1 MLQTGWS
8 DASEAAHKAEE
19 SRCVSVW
26 EKVSDIVK
34 RVDRIEGSGE
44 RKEDDV
50 SQVSVMQ
57 EKQDHVYRDSW
68 RAAAADFLAGK
79 NDDGGVGG
87 GRRLAEAGRRPASNP
102 LPNSENPHY
111 HRLRPAKHSP
121 LLLTWLQFAGRS
133 RLSPQSRVSAP
144 GKINE

>member
-57 EKQDHVYRDSW
+57 EIMCTET
-68 RAAAADFLAGK
+68 
-79 NDDGGVGG
+79 VGG
-87 GRRLAEAGRRPASNP
+87 QLQRTFWQEKMTMAGLEVEGGWRRLEEDPLATHCQIARTPTTTASDP
-102 LPNSENPHY
+102 PNI
-111 HRLRPAKHSP
+111 RLCY
-121 LLLTWLQFAGRS
+121 
-133 RLSPQSRVSAP
+133 
-144 GKINE
+144 